1 MKCYH
6 TICSEVCS
14 QVPVEESTHF
24 VCMKTAGFSNTVFD
38 KCPMISTIT
47 SFERLP
53 EFTPVSVFE
62 DILDSP
68 VSMSLYS
75 IAQNNSLSQVIF

>member
-1 MKCYH
+1 M
-6 TICSEVCS
+6 CS
-14 QVPVEESTHF
+14 QVPVEESTSRVH
-24 VCMKTAGFSNTVFD
+24 CKTAGLSNTVFD

-62 DILDSP
+62 DVLDSP
-68 VSMSLYS
+68 VS
-75 IAQNNSLSQVIF
+75 IVNVLSFLWDDS